1 MKPQHN
7 IDILSKLINFFLN
20 HIILILSVFFCI
32 GLGMAFFNMSALSSR
47 LIEAQALQ
55 FAESEAQSITEAN
68 KLYSSEVVSRA
79 KSVDG
84 ITVTHNYP
92 VLKGAI
98 PLPATFTIELGRRIS
113 DKGSGRSVR
122 LFSGKPFPWRKT
134 DGGPKDEFE
143 HDALAFIEQHPR
155 EKFSRIENKN
165 GRRTLRYGQAV
176 IMESSCI
183 ACHNTH
189 PDTPK
194 DDWKVGDV
202 RGILEIT
209 KSLDTFVEQTQ
220 NGLRGTFFM
229 LGGLSLLGLFG
240 LTLVFGRMRKTAEEL
255 EARVEERTTD
265 LANVNLDLEK
275 RNKLIRHV
283 FGRYLSNDIVAN
295 LLESPEGLKLGGER
309 RKITILASDL
319 RGFTALAERM
329 PPETVIKILNLY
341 LKEMADVIDQY
352 QGTIDE
358 FMGDGILVLF
368 GAPTPGKDDAVRAV
382 ACACAMQL
390 KMGAVNERMKQ
401 NGLPKLGMGIGINTG
416 EVVVGNIGSE
426 KRTKYGI
433 VGNNVNRTYRIE
445 SYTHAGQVLISEQTF
460 KDAGETVKIRSCRL
474 IKPKGVK
481 KPITICEVNG
491 IGGFDNLYLPVEDEK
506 YLPLKKP
513 IAIQYMMLKGNKL
526 DDRTFKGKIVEVS
539 SQGAKVIALQ
549 DDPNSIPPQ
558 LSNIKLNFSMH
569 KKTSTLANEDLY
581 AKIEDKKTTEHLGF
595 YIRYTSI
602 PQKVGII
609 IDRLYMMLQEKES

>member
-1 MKPQHN
+1 MRALYN
-7 IDILSKLINFFLN
+7 IGILSKLINFILN
-20 HIILILSVFFCI
+20 HIIIFLSVFFCI
-32 GLGMAFFNMSALSSR
+32 GLGMALFNMSALSSR
-47 LIEAQALQ
+47 LIETQALQ
-55 FAESEAQSITEAN
+55 FAQSEAQSITEAN

-84 ITVTHNYP
+84 ISVTHNYP
-92 VLKGAI
+92 VRQGAI

-113 DKGSGRSVR
+113 EKGSGRSVR
-122 LFSGKPFPWRKT
+122 LFSSNPFPWRKT
-134 DGGPKDEFE
+134 DGGPKDKFE
-143 HDALAFIEQHPR
+143 HDALAYIEQHPQ
-155 EKFSRIENKN
+155 EKFSRIENEN

-209 KSLDTFVEQTQ
+209 KSLDTFVAQTQ
-220 NGLRGTFFM
+220 LGLRDTFFM

-265 LANVNLDLEK
+265 LANANLDLEK
-275 RNKLIRHV
+275 RNKLIHQV

-319 RGFTALAERM
+319 RGFTALSERM
-329 PPETVIKILNLY
+329 SPEKVIKLLNVY
-341 LKEMADVIDQY
+341 LEDMADVIEQY
-352 QGTIDE
+352 NGTIDE
-358 FMGDGILVLF
+358 YIGDGILVLF
-368 GAPTPGKDDAVRAV
+368 GAPTPGKDDAARAV

-390 KMGAVNERMKQ
+390 KMGAVNERLKQ
-401 NGLPKLGMGIGINTG
+401 KGLPKLGMGIGINTG
-416 EVVVGNIGSE
+416 DVVVGNIGSE

-445 SYTHAGQVLISEQTF
+445 SYTHAGQVLISEATL
-460 KDAGETVKIRSCRL
+460 KDAGETVKIRSCRK
-474 IKPKGVK
+474 IKPKGVQ

-491 IGGFDNLYLPVEDEK
+491 IGGFDNLYLPIEVEK
-506 YLPLKKP
+506 YLSLKKP
-513 IAIQYMMLKGNKL
+513 IPIEYMMLKGKKL
-526 DDRTFKGKIVEVS
+526 DDRSFKGKIVEVS
-539 SQGAKVIALQ
+539 SQGAKIIAIQ
-549 DDPNSIPPQ
+549 DDPDSVPSR
-558 LSNIKLNFSMH
+558 LSNIKLNFSIH
-569 KKTSTLANEDLY
+569 KKNSTLANEDLY
-581 AKIEDKKTTEHLGF
+581 AKIVDEKTTEHLGF

-602 PQKVGII
+602 PQKVGSLL
-609 IDRLYMMLQEKES
+609 DRLYRLLQEKES

>member
-1 MKPQHN
+1 
-7 IDILSKLINFFLN
+7 
-20 HIILILSVFFCI
+20 
-32 GLGMAFFNMSALSSR
+32 
-47 LIEAQALQ
+47 
-55 FAESEAQSITEAN
+55 
-68 KLYSSEVVSRA
+68 
-79 KSVDG
+79 
-84 ITVTHNYP
+84 
-92 VLKGAI
+92 
-98 PLPATFTIELGRRIS
+98 
-113 DKGSGRSVR
+113 
-122 LFSGKPFPWRKT
+122 
-134 DGGPKDEFE
+134 
-143 HDALAFIEQHPR
+143 
-155 EKFSRIENKN
+155 
-165 GRRTLRYGQAV
+165 
-176 IMESSCI
+176 MESSCV

-220 NGLRGTFFM
+220 LGLRGTFFM
-229 LGGLSLLGLFG
+229 LGGLSLLGLIG

-265 LANVNLDLEK
+265 LANANLDLEK

-295 LLESPEGLKLGGER
+295 LLENPEGIKLGGER

-319 RGFTALAERM
+319 RGFTALSERM
-329 PPETVIKILNLY
+329 SPEKVIKVLNLY
-341 LKEMADVIDQY
+341 LKDMADVIDQY
-352 QGTIDE
+352 HGTIDE
-358 FMGDGILVLF
+358 YIGDGILVLF
-368 GAPTPGKDDAVRAV
+368 GAPTPGKDDAARAV

-401 NGLPKLGMGIGINTG
+401 KGLPKLGMGIGINTG

-445 SYTHAGQVLISEQTF
+445 SYTHAGQVLISEPTL
-460 KDAGETVKIRSCRL
+460 KEAGETVKIRSCRK

-481 KPITICEVNG
+481 KPINICEVSG

-506 YLPLKKP
+506 YLPLIKP
-513 IAIQYMMLKGNKL
+513 IPIRYMMLKGKKL
-526 DDRTFKGKIVEVS
+526 DDRSFKGKIVEVS
-539 SQGAKVIALQ
+539 FQGAKIIAVQ
-549 DDPNSIPPQ
+549 DDPNSVPPR
-558 LSNIKLNFSMH
+558 LSNIKLNFSIH
-569 KKTSTLANEDLY
+569 KKKSTLANEDLY
-581 AKIEDKKTTEHLGF
+581 AKIVDKKTTEHLGF

-602 PQKVGII
+602 PQKVGLILE
-609 IDRLYMMLQEKES
+609 RLYLSLQEKRS